1 MALTFDFSNKHVFV
15 AGGTSGINLG
25 IADAFARA
33 GANVSVCSRDPVKIE
48 AAKAQ
53 LGAHG
58 VGANGYQA
66 DVRKYDDVENALKQ
80 AHAQFGDI
88 DVLVS
93 GAAGN
98 FVAPALGISS
108 NGFKTVIDIDLM
120 GTFHVMRAAHQFL
133 RKPGASLI
141 NISADQALRG
151 YVGQIH
157 VCAAKAGID
166 QITRVLALEW
176 AAEGIRVNSV
186 MPGPI
191 ADTEGMRRL
200 ASTPEAEA
208 KLTSMVPLRRYGTKQ
223 EIANACMFLS
233 SSLGEYIT
241 GVVLPVDGGMAIAGT
256 NNLG

>member
-1 MALTFDFSNKHVFV
+1 MTAFDFSGKHVFV

-33 GANVSVCSRDPVKIE
+33 GASVSVCSRDPAKIE
-48 AAKAQ
+48 AATAQ
-53 LGAHG
+53 LGAHARG
-58 VGANGYQA
+58 VGGHQA
-66 DVRKYDDVENALKQ
+66 DVRKYDEVEAALKA
-80 AHAQFGDI
+80 AHAQFGAI

-108 NGFKTVIDIDLM
+108 NGFRTVVEIDLL

-151 YVGQIH
+151 YVGQVH

-176 AAEGIRVNSV
+176 AADGIRVNSV
-186 MPGPI
+186 VPGPI

-200 ASTPEAEA
+200 TSTPEAAA
-208 KLTSMVPLRRYGTKQ
+208 KLTATIPLARYGTKQ
-223 EIANACMFLS
+223 EVADACMFLS
-233 SSLGEYIT
+233 SPLAQYIT
-241 GVVLPVDGGMAIAGT
+241 GVILPVDGGLAIAGT
-256 NNLG
+256 GQLG

>member
-1 MALTFDFSNKHVFV
+1 MTASFDFSNKHVFV

-33 GANVSVCSRDPVKIE
+33 GANVSVCSRDPAKIE
-48 AAKAQ
+48 TATAQ
-53 LGAHG
+53 LAAHG
-58 VGANGYQA
+58 KGVGGYQA
-66 DVRKYDDVENALKQ
+66 DVRKYDEVEAALKN

-108 NGFKTVIDIDLM
+108 NGFRTVVEIDLL

-141 NISADQALRG
+141 NISADQAVRG

-176 AAEGIRVNSV
+176 AGDGIRVNSV
-186 MPGPI
+186 IPGPI
-191 ADTEGMRRL
+191 AETEGMRRL
-200 ASTPEAEA
+200 TSTPEAEA
-208 KLTSMVPLRRYGTKQ
+208 KLTSTIPLRRYGTKQ

-233 SSLGEYIT
+233 SPLAEYIT
-241 GVVLPVDGGMAIAGT
+241 GVLLPVDGGMAIAGAGD
-256 NNLG
+256 LG

>member
-1 MALTFDFSNKHVFV
+1 MSLTFDFSNKHVFV

-33 GANVSVCSRDPVKIE
+33 GANVSVCSRDPAKIE

-53 LGAHG
+53 LSAHG
-58 VGANGYQA
+58 KGVNGYQA
-66 DVRKYDDVENALKQ
+66 DVRKYDDVEAALKS
-80 AHAQFGDI
+80 AHARFGDI

-98 FVAPALGISS
+98 FVAPATGISS
-108 NGFKTVIDIDLM
+108 NGFRTVVEIDLL

-151 YVGQIH
+151 YVGQVH

-186 MPGPI
+186 VPGPI

-200 ASTPEAEA
+200 TSTPEAEL
-208 KLTSMVPLRRYGTKQ
+208 KLTSTVPLRRYGTKQ
-223 EIANACMFLS
+223 EVADACMFLS
-233 SSLGEYIT
+233 SSLGQYIT
-241 GVVLPVDGGMAIAGT
+241 GIIMPVDGGLSIAGT